1 MVKQSTLSRS
11 TRLLLESGSLA
22 DDPVANL
29 VRARDLVLSRALCRF
44 RFYRALQTLTGS
56 QLAKAARAYA
66 EAHAPFANTGSLIL
80 RTAQGAGIWYWDASK
95 LAEHQPVREVSPESV
110 WRDALDGWCV
120 IACSEGYEA
129 QYWEGGTLRASTWR
143 RQPFSAAQWSAF
155 ALSVDE
161 AAIAPPLE
169 PPAPMASPLNNGS
182 WRSKVVR
189 PPLSWKDAE
198 RAGVSIAICA
208 AAVAALFTGQAFH
221 SSQIAARETRAA
233 VSIEQVLREDR
244 DVARAM
250 DQRRL
255 LRDYANATRH
265 RVVLTAI
272 AEAQEVLSRF
282 GVRANTWR
290 ASDEG
295 VSLIVDASISDA
307 PVREIVAAMEE
318 APHLCGALPEIAGA
332 GRFEIRAEIAA
343 AGAACSQTDTARRP

>member
-11 TRLLLESGSLA
+11 TRLLLESGTLA

-29 VRARDLVLSRALCRF
+29 VQARDIVLSRALCRF
-44 RFYRALQTLTGS
+44 RFFRAPATLTGS

-66 EAHAPFANTGSLIL
+66 EAHAPFASTGTLIL
-80 RTAQGAGIWYWDASK
+80 RAPQGAGIWYWDASK
-95 LAEHQPVREVSPESV
+95 LAAQDPVREVSPESV
-110 WRDALDGWCV
+110 WRDAVDGWSV
-120 IACSEGYEA
+120 VACSEGYEA
-129 QYWEGGTLRASTWR
+129 QYWEGGALRASTWR
-143 RQPFSAAQWSAF
+143 RQSFSAAQWSAF

-161 AAIAPPLE
+161 TTVSPPAE
-169 PPAPMASPLNNGS
+169 PPAPLALPLNSGS

-189 PPLSWKDAE
+189 PALSWKDAE
-198 RAGVSIAICA
+198 RVGVSIAICA
-208 AAVAALFTGQAFH
+208 VAVAALFTGQALRF
-221 SSQIAARETRAA
+221 SQIADRETGAA
-233 VSIEQVLREDR
+233 AAIEQVLREDR

-265 RVVLTAI
+265 PEVLTAV

-295 VSLIVDASISDA
+295 VSLIVDAGISDA

-343 AGAACSQTDTARRP
+343 AGAACAPADAARRP